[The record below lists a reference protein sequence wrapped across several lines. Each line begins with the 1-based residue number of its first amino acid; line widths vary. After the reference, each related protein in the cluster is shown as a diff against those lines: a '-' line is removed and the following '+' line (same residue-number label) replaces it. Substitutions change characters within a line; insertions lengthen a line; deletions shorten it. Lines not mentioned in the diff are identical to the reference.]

1 MSSGPFDANQPLL
14 LEGLP
19 ESKSAHLVSASISET
34 VGVPFVIDLTVRTAE
49 SLAAPRVLGQP
60 LTVCVNIKGKPA
72 RYFHGLVSE
81 LSFQGGEKKHLLYR
95 VVLRPWLWF
104 LSRATNCRIFQQL
117 TVPEIVKQVFRLHGF
132 TDFEESLSGD
142 YQPRDYVVQYRET
155 DLNFVSRLMQDEGI
169 YYRFKH
175 ERSMHKLVLCDS
187 KAA

>member
-95 VVLRPWLWF
+95 VVLRPWLWY
-104 LSRATNCRIFQQL
+104 LDRKSTRLNSSHSQISYA
-117 TVPEIVKQVFRLHGF
+117 VFCLKKK
-132 TDFEESLSGD
+132 
-142 YQPRDYVVQYRET
+142 
-155 DLNFVSRLMQDEGI
+155 I
-169 YYRFKH
+169 K
-175 ERSMHKLVLCDS
+175 
-187 KAA
+187 